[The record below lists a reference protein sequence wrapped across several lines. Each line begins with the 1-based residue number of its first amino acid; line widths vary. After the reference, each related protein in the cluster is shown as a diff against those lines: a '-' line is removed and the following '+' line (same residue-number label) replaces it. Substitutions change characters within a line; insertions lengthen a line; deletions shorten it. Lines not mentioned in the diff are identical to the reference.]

1 VDGLTGV
8 RNTMATYILQRVFQ
22 MIPVMVLATII
33 SFSIIFL
40 LPGDPALLI
49 LGDQLASDRSV
60 YEAKRAELGLDR
72 PLPIQYVDWLGKT
85 VRGDLGVSTRD
96 RQPVAQ
102 GMRERLPITLQ
113 LAVMSMLL
121 AIVIAIPA
129 GIISALRPN
138 SKWDIA
144 SSLVAFGGI
153 AIPNFWFGILLIYL
167 FAVTLRWLPPSG
179 FVPFSQDPVQNLTR
193 MLMPAFTLGL
203 GLSAVLMRQTRSS
216 LLEVLNQD
224 YMTTARAKGL
234 AQKVIVLRHALK
246 NGLIPVVTVLGLQL
260 GLVFGGSVI
269 TESIFSIPG
278 IGRWAVDSI
287 TTRDFP
293 VVQAVSLVMAVGVL
307 LANLIADIAYAYI
320 DPRIHYR

>member
-1 VDGLTGV
+1 MDGLTGV
-8 RNTMATYILQRVFQ
+8 RNTMATYILQRVIQ
-22 MIPVMVLATII
+22 MVPVMVLATII

-72 PLPIQYVDWLGKT
+72 PLPIQYFDWLGKT

>member
-1 VDGLTGV
+1 MG
-8 RNTMATYILQRVFQ
+8 TYMLQRVFQ
-22 MIPVMVLATII
+22 MIPVMVLASII

-49 LGDQLASDRSV
+49 LGDQLASDRTI

-72 PLPIQYVDWLGKT
+72 PLPIQYLDWLGKT
-85 VRGDLGVSTRD
+85 VRGDLGTSTRD
-96 RQPVAQ
+96 RQPVIQ
-102 GMRERLPITLQ
+102 GMRDRLPVTLE
-113 LAVMSMLL
+113 LAGLAMLL
-121 AIVIAIPA
+121 ALVIALPA
-129 GIISALRPN
+129 GIISALKPN
-138 SKWDIA
+138 SKWDIV

-153 AIPNFWFGILLIYL
+153 AIPHFWFGILLIYL
-167 FAVTLRWLPPSG
+167 LAVVLRWLPPSG
-179 FVPFSQDPVQNLTR
+179 YVPFSEDPVQNLTR
-193 MLMPAFTLGL
+193 MVMPTLTLGL

-216 LLEVLNQD
+216 LLEVLHQD

-234 AQKVIVLRHALK
+234 AQKAVVLRHALK
-246 NGLIPVVTVLGLQL
+246 NALIPVVTVLGLQL
-260 GLVFGGSVI
+260 GLLIGGAVI

-293 VVQAVSLVMAVGVL
+293 VVQAVSLVMAIGVL
-307 LANLIADIAYAYI
+307 LANLVADIAYAYI

>member
-1 VDGLTGV
+1 
-8 RNTMATYILQRVFQ
+8 MATYILQRVFQ
-22 MIPVMVLATII
+22 MIPVMVLASII

-49 LGDQLASDRSV
+49 LGDQLASDRAL

-72 PLPIQYVDWLGKT
+72 PLPMQYLDWLGKT
-85 VRGDLGVSTRD
+85 ARGDLGISTRD
-96 RQPVAQ
+96 RQPVTQ
-102 GMRERLPITLQ
+102 GMRERLPVTMQ
-113 LAVMSMLL
+113 LAAFSLVL
-121 AIVIAIPA
+121 ALVIALPA
-129 GIISALRPN
+129 GIISALKPN

-153 AIPNFWFGILLIYL
+153 ALPNFWFGILLIYL
-167 FAVTLRWLPPSG
+167 FAVVLKWLPPSG
-179 FVPFSQDPVQNLTR
+179 FVPFSEDPMQNLQR
-193 MLMPAFTLGL
+193 MIMPAITLGL

-216 LLEVLNQD
+216 LLEVLHQD

-234 AQKVIVLRHALK
+234 GGKAVVLGHALK
-246 NGLIPVVTVLGLQL
+246 NALIPVVTVLGLQI
-260 GLVFGGSVI
+260 GLLIGGSVI

-287 TTRDFP
+287 TNRDFP
-293 VVQAVSLVMAVGVL
+293 VVQAVSLVMAIGVL
-307 LANLIADIAYAYI
+307 LANLLADIAYAYI

>member
-1 VDGLTGV
+1 
-8 RNTMATYILQRVFQ
+8 MATYILQRVFQ
-22 MIPVMVLATII
+22 MVPVMLLASII

-72 PLPIQYVDWLGKT
+72 PLPIQYLDWLGKT
-85 VRGDLGVSTRD
+85 ARGDLGVSNRD
-96 RQPVAQ
+96 RQPVIQ

-113 LAVMSMLL
+113 LAVMSMVL
-121 AIVIAIPA
+121 AIAIAIPA
-129 GIISALRPN
+129 GIISALKPN

-167 FAVTLRWLPPSG
+167 FAVILRWLPPSG
-179 FVPFSQDPVQNLTR
+179 YVPFGQDPAQNLTR
-193 MLMPAFTLGL
+193 MLMPALTLGL

-216 LLEVLNQD
+216 LLEVLHQD

-234 AQKVIVLRHALK
+234 AQKAIVLRHALK

-307 LANLIADIAYAYI
+307 LANLLADIAYAYI

>member
-1 VDGLTGV
+1 
-8 RNTMATYILQRVFQ
+8 MATYILQRVFQ
-22 MIPVMVLATII
+22 MIPVMVLASII

-72 PLPIQYVDWLGKT
+72 PLPIQYLDWLGKT
-85 VRGDLGVSTRD
+85 ARGDLGISTRD
-96 RQPVAQ
+96 RQPVTQ
-102 GMRERLPITLQ
+102 GIRERLPVTLQ
-113 LAVMSMLL
+113 LSAMSLLL

-129 GIISALRPN
+129 GIVSALKPN
-138 SKWDIA
+138 SKWDIV

-167 FAVTLRWLPPSG
+167 FAVILRWLPPSG
-179 FVPFSQDPVQNLTR
+179 FVPFAEDPVQNLTR

-216 LLEVLNQD
+216 LLEVLHQD

-260 GLVFGGSVI
+260 GLIFGGSVI

-293 VVQAVSLVMAVGVL
+293 VVQAVSLVMAIGVL
-307 LANLIADIAYAYI
+307 LANLLADIAYAYI

>member
-1 VDGLTGV
+1 
-8 RNTMATYILQRVFQ
+8 MATYIVQRMVQ
-22 MIPVMVLATII
+22 MVPVMVLATII

-49 LGDQLASDRSV
+49 LGDQLASDRAI

-72 PLPIQYVDWLGKT
+72 PLPIQYLDWLGKT
-85 VRGDLGVSTRD
+85 VRGDLGTSTRD
-96 RQPVAQ
+96 RQPVTQ
-102 GMRERLPITLQ
+102 GLRERLPVTLQ
-113 LAVMSMLL
+113 LAGMSLLL

-129 GIISALRPN
+129 GIVSALRPN
-138 SKWDIA
+138 SRWDIA

-167 FAVTLRWLPPSG
+167 FAVYLRWLPPSG
-179 FVPFSQDPVQNLTR
+179 YVPFSEDPVQNLTR
-193 MLMPAFTLGL
+193 MLMPALTLGL

-216 LLEVLNQD
+216 LLEVLHQD

-234 AQKVIVLRHALK
+234 GQRVVVLRHALK

-293 VVQAVSLVMAVGVL
+293 VVQAVSLVMAIGVL
-307 LANLIADIAYAYI
+307 LANLLADIAYAYI
-320 DPRIHYR
+320 DPRIHYK

>member
-1 VDGLTGV
+1 
-8 RNTMATYILQRVFQ
+8 MATYIMQRVLQ
-22 MIPVMVLATII
+22 MIPVMILATII

-72 PLPIQYVDWLGKT
+72 PVAIQYLDWLGKT
-85 VRGDLGVSTRD
+85 LRGDLGISTRD
-96 RQPVAQ
+96 RQPVIQ
-102 GMRERLPITLQ
+102 GIRERLPVTLQ
-113 LAVMSMLL
+113 LAALAMLL
-121 AIVIAIPA
+121 ALAISLPA

-138 SKWDIA
+138 SKWDIV
-144 SSLVAFGGI
+144 SSLVAFSGI
-153 AIPNFWFGILLIYL
+153 ALPNFWFGILLIYL
-167 FAVTLRWLPPSG
+167 LAVVLRWLPPSG
-179 FVPFSQDPVQNLTR
+179 YVPFTEDPVQNLVR
-193 MLMPAFTLGL
+193 MIMPTITLGL

-216 LLEVLNQD
+216 LLEVLHQD

-234 AQKVIVLRHALK
+234 GQRVVVLRHALK
-246 NGLIPVVTVLGLQL
+246 NALIPVVTVIGLQM
-260 GLVFGGSVI
+260 GLLFGGAII

-287 TTRDFP
+287 TNRDFP
-293 VVQAVSLVMAVGVL
+293 VVQAVSLVLAVGVL
-307 LANLIADIAYAYI
+307 FASLVADIAYAYI

>member
-1 VDGLTGV
+1 
-8 RNTMATYILQRVFQ
+8 MATYIIQRVLQ
-22 MIPVMVLATII
+22 MIPVMILASII

-49 LGDQLASDRSV
+49 LGDQLASDRTI

-72 PLPIQYVDWLGKT
+72 PLPIQYLDWLGKT
-85 VRGDLGVSTRD
+85 VTGDLGISTRD
-96 RQPVAQ
+96 RQPVTE
-102 GMRERLPITLQ
+102 GMRERLPVTLQ
-113 LAVMSMLL
+113 LSAFALTL
-121 AIVIAIPA
+121 AILISLPA
-129 GIISALRPN
+129 GIISALKPN

-153 AIPNFWFGILLIYL
+153 AIPHFWLGILMIYL
-167 FAVTLRWLPPSG
+167 FAVYLKWLPPSG
-179 FVPFSQDPVQNLTR
+179 FVPFSEDPVQNLTR
-193 MLMPAFTLGL
+193 MLMPAITLGL

-216 LLEVLNQD
+216 LLEVLHQD

-234 AQKVIVLRHALK
+234 GQKAVVLGHALK

-260 GLVFGGSVI
+260 GLVFGGAVI

-293 VVQAVSLVMAVGVL
+293 VVQAVSLVMAIGVL
-307 LANLIADIAYAYI
+307 LANLLADIAYAYI

>member
-1 VDGLTGV
+1 
-8 RNTMATYILQRVFQ
+8 MATYILQRVLQ
-22 MIPVMVLATII
+22 MIPVMVLASII

-49 LGDQLASDRSV
+49 LGDQLASDRAV

-72 PLPIQYVDWLGKT
+72 PLPIQYLDWLGKT
-85 VRGDLGVSTRD
+85 VRGDLGISNRD
-96 RQPVAQ
+96 KQPVTQ
-102 GMRERLPITLQ
+102 GIRERLPITLQ
-113 LAVMSMLL
+113 LASLAMLL
-121 AIVIAIPA
+121 ALAISLPA
-129 GIISALRPN
+129 GIISALKPN
-138 SKWDIA
+138 SKWDVA

-153 AIPNFWFGILLIYL
+153 AIPHFWFGILLIYL
-167 FAVTLRWLPPSG
+167 FAVTLKLLPPSG
-179 FVPFSQDPVQNLTR
+179 YVPFSEDPVQNLTR
-193 MLMPAFTLGL
+193 MLMPAVTLGL

-216 LLEVLNQD
+216 LLEVLHQD

-234 AQKVIVLRHALK
+234 GQKVVILRHALK

-260 GLVFGGSVI
+260 GLLFGGSVI

-293 VVQAVSLVMAVGVL
+293 VVQAISLVMAVGVL
-307 LANLIADIAYAYI
+307 LANLLADIAYAYI

>member
-1 VDGLTGV
+1 
-8 RNTMATYILQRVFQ
+8 MATYILQRVIQ
-22 MIPVMVLATII
+22 MIPVMVLASII

-72 PLPIQYVDWLGKT
+72 PLPIQYLDWLGKT
-85 VRGDLGVSTRD
+85 VRGDFGTSTRD

-113 LAVMSMLL
+113 LASLALLL
-121 AIVIAIPA
+121 ALAIALPA

-138 SKWDIA
+138 SKWDIV

-153 AIPNFWFGILLIYL
+153 ALPNFWFGILLIYL
-167 FAVTLRWLPPSG
+167 FAVYLRWLPPSG
-179 FVPFSQDPVQNLTR
+179 YVPFSEDPVQNLIR
-193 MLMPAFTLGL
+193 MLMPALTLGL
-203 GLSAVLMRQTRSS
+203 GLSAILMRQTRSS
-216 LLEVLNQD
+216 LLEVLHQD

-234 AQKVIVLRHALK
+234 AQKAVVLRHALK
-246 NGLIPVVTVLGLQL
+246 NALIPVVTVLGLQL
-260 GLVFGGSVI
+260 GVLFGGSVI

-287 TTRDFP
+287 TARDFP
-293 VVQAVSLVMAVGVL
+293 VVQAVSLVLAVGVL
-307 LANLIADIAYAYI
+307 LANLVADIAYAYI

>member
-1 VDGLTGV
+1 MG
-8 RNTMATYILQRVFQ
+8 TYILQRAIQ
-22 MIPVMVLATII
+22 MIPVMVLASVI

-72 PLPIQYVDWLGKT
+72 PLPIQYLDWLGKT
-85 VRGDLGVSTRD
+85 ARGDLGISTRD

-113 LAVMSMLL
+113 LAGMSMLL
-121 AIVIAIPA
+121 AIAIAIPA
-129 GIISALRPN
+129 GIISALKPN

-167 FAVTLRWLPPSG
+167 FAVILRWLPPSG
-179 FVPFSQDPVQNLTR
+179 YVPFTQDPVQNLTR
-193 MLMPAFTLGL
+193 MLMPSLTLGL

-216 LLEVLNQD
+216 LLEVLHQD

-307 LANLIADIAYAYI
+307 LANLLADIAYAYI

>member
-1 VDGLTGV
+1 
-8 RNTMATYILQRVFQ
+8 MATYILQRVIQ
-22 MIPVMVLATII
+22 MIPVMLLASII

-49 LGDQLASDRSV
+49 LGDQLASDRTV

-72 PLPIQYVDWLGKT
+72 PLPIQYLDWLGKT
-85 VRGDLGVSTRD
+85 VRGDLGISNRD
-96 RQPVAQ
+96 RQPVVQ

-113 LAVMSMLL
+113 LAVMSMAL

-167 FAVTLRWLPPSG
+167 FAVILRWLPPSG
-179 FVPFSQDPVQNLTR
+179 YVPFTQDPVQNLTR
-193 MLMPAFTLGL
+193 MLMPALTLGL

-216 LLEVLNQD
+216 LLEVLHQD

-293 VVQAVSLVMAVGVL
+293 VVQAVSLVMAIGVL
-307 LANLIADIAYAYI
+307 LANLLADIAYAYI